1 MLVSKLSLLAHPRL
15 LRESL
20 RQADQ
25 TLVRGALWAFGLNG
39 GGLALGFLTQAL
51 LARTLGSK
59 GFGLYLYVLG
69 WSNVAGLLCALEFS
83 HAAVRYVSS
92 YSVTREWASLR
103 GFLRRSHQIV
113 AAMTGSAGLLAATVL
128 ISTRLDREMQFC
140 FLAACALFPLTSL
153 IQLQSGS
160 LLGLKRIRQSQAPF
174 QVVRPALF
182 ALGLVATAR
191 ALGRS
196 FDAADAVAIQFF
208 ATAVAL
214 SITAWFLRSAV
225 PREAL
230 NVPPVYHTMEWVRAS
245 SHFVAISIAQLV
257 LSTQA
262 DLLFVGALVGTAATG
277 LYGAASQFATL
288 VGFGSTAIMV
298 IAQPMIADLYAR
310 DRIPALA
317 RLSRQIVTLTFLAS
331 MPVFVGVVVFGRQLL
346 HLYGAQFE
354 SAYSV
359 LVILALSQLVAA
371 VVGMLLGYL
380 FTMTAHQ
387 QTATKIIGASAGLNI
402 VLTLILTPWLGM
414 IGTATATALSTLVR
428 SVALAIA
435 GRKILKAYRA
445 TATEP
450 PRAAS

>member
-1 MLVSKLSLLAHPRL
+1 
-15 LRESL
+15 LRENL

-25 TLVRGALWAFGLNG
+25 TLLRGAMWAFGLNAA
-39 GGLALGFLTQAL
+39 GLALGFVSQAI

-69 WSNVAGLLCALEFS
+69 WSNLAGLLCALEFS

-92 YSVTREWASLR
+92 YAGTHDWSSLR

-113 AAMTGSAGLLAATVL
+113 GATTGSVSLIAAIVL
-128 ISTRLDREMQFC
+128 ISTKLDRETQFC
-140 FLAACALFPLTSL
+140 FLAACGLFPLTSL
-153 IQLQSGS
+153 IQLQGGC

-182 ALGLVATAR
+182 AIGLLSAAKL
-191 ALGRS
+191 LGRS
-196 FDAADAVAIQFF
+196 FDAADAVVIQVF
-208 ATAVAL
+208 ATGIAL
-214 SITAWFLRSAV
+214 SVTAWFLRSAV
-225 PREAL
+225 PTEAF
-230 NVPPVYHTMEWVRAS
+230 NVTPVYHTMEWVRAS

-262 DLLFVGALVGTAATG
+262 DLLFVGALVGTTATG

-310 DRIPALA
+310 DRIPELA
-317 RLSRQIVTLTFLAS
+317 QLSRQIVTLTFLAS
-331 MPVFVGVVVFGRQLL
+331 VPVFVGVVIFGRQLL

-354 SAYSV
+354 SAYVV
-359 LVILALSQLVAA
+359 LVILAISQLVAA

-387 QTATKIIGASAGLNI
+387 QIATKIIGASAGLNI

-414 IGTATATALSTLVR
+414 IGTATATALSTLAR
-428 SVALAIA
+428 SIALAVA
-435 GRKILKAYRA
+435 GSRILKEYPA
-445 TATEP
+445 TGVAP
-450 PRAAS
+450 GAAS

>member
-1 MLVSKLSLLAHPRL
+1 MKLLTHPRL
-15 LRESL
+15 LSASL
-20 RQADQ
+20 RRADK
-25 TLVRGALWAFGLNG
+25 TLVRGAMWAFGLNG
-39 GGLALGFLTQAL
+39 AGLALGFVTQAI

-92 YSVTREWASLR
+92 YSATHDWASMR

-113 AAMTGSAGLLAATVL
+113 GAITGLVGLIAAIVL
-128 ISTRLDREMQFC
+128 VSTKLERETQFC
-140 FLAACALFPLTSL
+140 FLVASGLFPLTSL
-153 IQLQSGS
+153 IQLQGGC
-160 LLGLKRIRQSQAPF
+160 LLGLKRVRQSQAPF

-182 ALGLVATAR
+182 AIGLLSLAYV
-191 ALGRS
+191 LGRS
-196 FDAADAVAIQFF
+196 FDAADAIAIQFF
-208 ATAVAL
+208 ATGLAL

-225 PREAL
+225 PRAAMS
-230 NVPPVYHTMEWVRAS
+230 VAPVYHTMEWVRAS

-262 DLLFVGALVGTAATG
+262 DLLFVGALVGTVATG

-288 VGFGSTAIMV
+288 VAVGSTAIMV

-310 DRIPALA
+310 NRIPELA
-317 RLSRQIVTLTFLAS
+317 RLSRQIMLLTILAS

-354 SAYSV
+354 PAYPV
-359 LVILALSQLVAA
+359 LVVLATSQLVAA

-387 QTATKIIGASAGLNI
+387 QMATKIIGASAALNI

-414 IGTATATALSTLVR
+414 IGTATATATATLVR
-428 SVALAIA
+428 SIALAVA
-435 GRKILKAYRA
+435 GRKILKEYPAA
-445 TATEP
+445 
-450 PRAAS
+450 RAAS